1 MDGSI
6 SIGMGTGTTRVNR
19 YSFQAELH
27 WAVNASSG
35 ASYARFRL
43 STSGSL
49 APTGVATDGEVE
61 DYEVALSNANQT
73 GLNWNLN
80 ANDLGQHEML
90 LLDGQLIVRN
100 ASGTVFSVQASLV
113 ASVQFQSTEK
123 NTIYRFDNPTSSLFG
138 TLAYSNSSEP
148 VVVSTGLVTIDLT
161 QLSGKFSGVN
171 VIDTRG
177 NGATEIRFA
186 PAAVASMNQ
195 EKSVKLLLD
204 KDDRLVTQGLW
215 QFNSSR
221 LEDGKLVDRFAA
233 NGSVVDIQSQ
243 NKWQNPL
250 NKYDVNKNGATDPL
264 DVLVLINRINASSG
278 SQTLPEFDPAK
289 PNDFQFMDVNG
300 DGSLSPLD
308 VLEVINAINGR
319 NGNAEGESTQ
329 STADLSPSANSLT
342 DQFFASNDALFE
354 QNDWWQRVRRKIK

>member
-1 MDGSI
+1 M
-6 SIGMGTGTTRVNR
+6 
-19 YSFQAELH
+19 
-27 WAVNASSG
+27 
-35 ASYARFRL
+35 
-43 STSGSL
+43 
-49 APTGVATDGEVE
+49 E

-100 ASGTVFSVQASLV
+100 ASGTVFSVQANLV
-113 ASVQFQSTEK
+113 TSVQFQSTEK

-148 VVVSTGLVTIDLT
+148 VVVSAGLVTIDLT

-177 NGATEIRFA
+177 NGATEIRFS
-186 PAAVASMNQ
+186 PTAVASMNQ

-221 LEDGKLVDRFAA
+221 LEDGKLVHRFAA

-354 QNDWWQRVRRKIK
+354 QNDWWQRGRRKIK